1 MRRPSNRAAL
11 GDEVAKEAR
20 QRPLALELACRLRV
34 RDTVLVV
41 NVLDVVV
48 ADRAKALGLVRRLR
62 TAGGEHG
69 GAAKALAQGLPD
81 GSRSEHSVRCLEQ

>member
-1 MRRPSNRAAL
+1 
-11 GDEVAKEAR
+11 
-20 QRPLALELACRLRV
+20 
-34 RDTVLVV
+34 VV